1 MTGGRSSSHGL
12 VGGTGILTVVGHVIS
27 FSDGRPAEVL
37 GSEEAYLHHKT
48 TCVPKVLGG
57 TKQQETLLLRVGRGG
72 VKGLKLIKRVFKG
85 VLGPFEETL
94 EVGDFKEGVHECPLP
109 ASDVPNTLLSRGRYR
124 CEVSICDASGALL
137 WKLASAF
144 QIVKPPGD
152 GSKHVP
158 CACFA

>member
-48 TCVPKVLGG
+48 TCVPK
-57 TKQQETLLLRVGRGG
+57 
-72 VKGLKLIKRVFKG
+72 
-85 VLGPFEETL
+85 ETL